1 MFRYI
6 REFFQKTHYD
16 HTTIPV
22 RDTNN
27 ESQYA
32 YEYGCIEYSELS
44 YIPLSKIN
52 IPKIWCQGK
61 YDNVLNGIINK
72 ATIPPIMLDNPD
84 ENGKYTI
91 IDGIHRSNASMDY
104 GFTHIPCVISYCI
117 ETPELYRPPP
127 ELPLFK
133 SGTWVLIRC
142 SSNYYKEHKAD
153 SDWAI
158 ILEHYRTINSN
169 KRKRH
174 QYTCAKWC
182 NGRVSLSD
190 QFDFNMFPEGI
201 THPSSAYKKK
211 LLKNLK
217 RHWGDN
223 SIFKRYFN
231 NKCEKKKKERIKL

>member
-1 MFRYI
+1 MNLW
-6 REFFQKTHYD
+6 HD
-16 HTTIPV
+16 
-22 RDTNN
+22 
-27 ESQYA
+27 
-32 YEYGCIEYSELS
+32 LS
-44 YIPLSKIN
+44 A
-52 IPKIWCQGK
+52 G
-61 YDNVLNGIINK
+61 DNVPEEITVIIECPRGTKNK
-72 ATIPPIMLDNPD
+72 YEIDKETGLIKLDRAMKTSQDYP
-84 ENGKYTI
+84 
-91 IDGIHRSNASMDY
+91 MDY

-153 SDWAI
+153 SDWDI

-169 KRKRH
+169 NRKRH
-174 QYTCAKWC
+174 QYTCAKWY

-201 THPSSAYKKK
+201 THPSSKYKKK

-217 RHWGDN
+217 RH
-223 SIFKRYFN
+223 
-231 NKCEKKKKERIKL
+231 